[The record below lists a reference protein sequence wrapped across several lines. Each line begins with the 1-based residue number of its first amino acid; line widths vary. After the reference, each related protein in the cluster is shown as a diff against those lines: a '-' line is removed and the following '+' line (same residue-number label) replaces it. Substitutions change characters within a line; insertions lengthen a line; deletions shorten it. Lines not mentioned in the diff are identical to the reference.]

1 MPVNVPD
8 RFLRNEYL
16 VMKKKQIDKNITVL

>member
-16 VMKKKQIDKNITVL
+16 VMKKKEIDENITIL